1 MPRSSGKPRP
11 HRWIR
16 DRNKRAQAAL
26 ADAGGLVAEEVL
38 AVEEEVVE
46 DTPLDLG
53 WEEAAAEQFDDDL
66 SLTGTMQ
73 VGAEQMIEKQRED
86 VQMIEEEEE
95 KEKEQEQNQD
105 PPLPESW
112 PCAKCGV
119 VADWSNSDLSC
130 VACGWGAKQEEDAE
144 EQDPGLALARR
155 FEGERMRAFEEVQK
169 TATSLGSIAP
179 RGEPLTPGGFSTG
192 GDDEQLDDV
201 PVVQEEAEDEKLDE
215 DLSLI
220 GRTQVG
226 TWVGRDSRLP
236 ERFWPCPDC
245 GMGAGW
251 SSRVPYCQECGW
263 GVKQEEDAEE
273 QLDDDPAKHEEDAEE
288 QLDDD
293 PAEQAEA
300 EKEQLDD
307 EMALMCKMQV
317 GAEQMIEKQKE
328 EVQKIDE
335 EEVKEKEQEQQQVA
349 TPPVDGSRGRRRFYV
364 RQIWGIYAQVDA
376 EILPELG
383 TYLEK
388 YRDREMLLYARACK
402 VHGLEPRHLHHDPES
417 VPCEEEARLLWEEG
431 AGVPRQ
437 CASAERCVGAK
448 QVWHVLCQAV
458 PSGEVFCGMCWA
470 EFYATD
476 EKNMM
481 FLVPATRSGKAVLSS
496 SDGWPY
502 SLPTASD
509 AVQWQRE
516 GMRAREEMLSRAASK
531 SRAAPRKI
539 RAWQRASMTRNPL
552 PSSSTTA
559 STSSSSTS
567 SSSSTTT
574 EAVSLDD
581 SGRAVL
587 PRRRVVSP
595 TKRARSPS
603 WPLRKDGTHKTK
615 KAGGTRW

>member
-16 DRNKRAQAAL
+16 DRDKRAQAAL
-26 ADAGGLVAEEVL
+26 ADAGGLVSEEVL

-95 KEKEQEQNQD
+95 KEKEQEQ
-105 PPLPESW
+105 
-112 PCAKCGV
+112 K
-119 VADWSNSDLSC
+119 
-130 VACGWGAKQEEDAE
+130 
-144 EQDPGLALARR
+144 
-155 FEGERMRAFEEVQK
+155 
-169 TATSLGSIAP
+169 
-179 RGEPLTPGGFSTG
+179 
-192 GDDEQLDDV
+192 
-201 PVVQEEAEDEKLDE
+201 
-215 DLSLI
+215 
-220 GRTQVG
+220 
-226 TWVGRDSRLP
+226 
-236 ERFWPCPDC
+236 
-245 GMGAGW
+245 
-251 SSRVPYCQECGW
+251 
-263 GVKQEEDAEE
+263 
-273 QLDDDPAKHEEDAEE
+273 
-288 QLDDD
+288 
-293 PAEQAEA
+293 
-300 EKEQLDD
+300 
-307 EMALMCKMQV
+307 
-317 GAEQMIEKQKE
+317 
-328 EVQKIDE
+328 
-335 EEVKEKEQEQQQVA
+335 QVA
-349 TPPVDGSRGRRRFYV
+349 TPPVEGGRGRRRFYV
-364 RQIWGIYAQVDA
+364 RQIWGVYAQVDA

-437 CASAERCVGAK
+437 CASAERCVGTE

-476 EKNMM
+476 KKNMM

-496 SDGWPY
+496 SDGCPY

-516 GMRAREEMLSRAASK
+516 GMLAREEMLSRAASK

-574 EAVSLDD
+574 EAGNLDD
-581 SGRAVL
+581 TGRAVL
-587 PRRRVVSP
+587 PRRRVVNP

-603 WPLRKDGTHKTK
+603 WPLRKDDTHSMKKTR
-615 KAGGTRW
+615 GTRW